1 MKRILTIL
9 AAFAVVQATA
19 QVTFNK
25 QAWEPVERAA
35 TVNFSELDEDYAASL
50 LYLEAP
56 TPDGDSYRS
65 FLLQEKAK
73 IAELYPK
80 NPSLGVANRGTVEPP
95 HVLAGFEGNNST
107 SNTPMDNNLA
117 INNEGQMVSVINSHI
132 AMKDI
137 EGNWIGAATL
147 NNFFSD
153 LNIDIFK
160 FDPKVVFDPE
170 ANRFVMFCLS
180 GSSSAT
186 NSILV
191 AFSQSPDPTG
201 DWNLYVIDGTPFND
215 NTWTDYPM
223 LALTKD
229 EIFLTGNLVID
240 GASWQVG
247 FAETLCWQI
256 NKNNGYNG
264 EPLTLTMWSDFEFGG
279 MNIRNV
285 CPVKY
290 GGEELGEKLY
300 LLSNRNFAMEN
311 DSIFIMEITG
321 PQTDPNTT
329 LNIDVRK
336 SSQPYGL
343 APDGSMTV
351 GSLATND
358 SRILDGIILD
368 DHLQFVS
375 NCRNLET
382 GMASVYHGWIDN
394 LTTTKDVS
402 GQILNGDTLDLG
414 YPSIAWAGLDAADKD
429 AIIVLSHSSVNR
441 FPGASALY
449 VDNDH
454 ECSPIVTLKE
464 GNNYI
469 AMLQGQGQERWGDY
483 SGNQRVYDEPGTVW
497 ISSSFGESNQAND
510 TWISQLANPNLGVAV
525 TETTENLQNLN
536 AFPNPT
542 SERINVTFDI
552 KDVEKLH
559 ITLTDQNG
567 RLIRSFHND
576 KPKKQ
581 GAIQFSFDVSP
592 LPAGVY
598 FVNVIGD
605 GVAITAKKV
614 VVQ

>member
-240 GASWQVG
+240 GA
-247 FAETLCWQI
+247 
-256 NKNNGYNG
+256 
-264 EPLTLTMWSDFEFGG
+264 
-279 MNIRNV
+279 
-285 CPVKY
+285 
-290 GGEELGEKLY
+290 
-300 LLSNRNFAMEN
+300 
-311 DSIFIMEITG
+311 